1 MLVTL
6 LTLQRWCAVELQE
19 WNGPNISCRTSVTE
33 KTALVLGCR
42 PGVEGAPKEVCMHL
56 LPVLFREGD
65 HIADADTKHAQYPRG
80 EAGCAVQ
87 EVCWTGQC
95 LPLSFYLWKVN
106 RLPGVKVGG
115 SGTGILIPLTFFEL
129 SYPYLLSEKLFS
141 VSYLRIESI
150 YKEKELYK

>member
-115 SGTGILIPLTFFEL
+115 FRNRYLNPINLFLIFIPLSLKWEVIF
-129 SYPYLLSEKLFS
+129 SQLLKDWE
-141 VSYLRIESI
+141 YI
-150 YKEKELYK
+150 